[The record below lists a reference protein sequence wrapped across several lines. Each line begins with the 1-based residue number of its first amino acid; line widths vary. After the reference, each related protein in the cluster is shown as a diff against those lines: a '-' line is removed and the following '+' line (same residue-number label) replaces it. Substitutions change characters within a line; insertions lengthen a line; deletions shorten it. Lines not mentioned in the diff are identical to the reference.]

1 MQTRK
6 IAACFALLGWLF
18 VAFTGAVLADDA
30 ATRQILAA
38 TGKLRAALYPGTPT
52 SILKD
57 EGANS
62 RGVGFEIGKAL
73 AATLGVPYEPIVLP
87 NNAGVQ
93 AAIKA
98 GDADVAF
105 TNASAERAKVVDFG
119 PPYLDIELGYLVSS
133 SSPIKAIA
141 DVDAPG
147 RRVGVAAGSTSEST
161 LKREFR
167 IAEVVPAPTNAAGLA
182 LLKEGKIDAFATNK
196 ATLFEL
202 GDELAGSKV
211 LDGQWGLERHAIAI
225 PKGRDQG
232 LPFLRRFTEEI
243 KANGLVAAVIARA
256 GLRGA
261 RVAPPQ

>member
-1 MQTRK
+1 MRIGK
-6 IAACFALLGWLF
+6 VAGCLALLGWLF
-18 VAFTGAVLADDA
+18 VACTSVALADDTEA
-30 ATRQILAA
+30 RHTLAP

-73 AATLGVPYEPIVLP
+73 AARLGVPYEPVVLP
-87 NNAGVQ
+87 NNAAVQ

-98 GDADVAF
+98 GDTDVAF

-119 PPYLDIELGYLVSS
+119 PTYLDIELGYLVSS

-147 RRVGVAAGSTSEST
+147 RRIGVAAGSTSEST
-161 LKREFR
+161 LKREFKN
-167 IAEVVPAPTNAAGLA
+167 AEVVPAPTNAAGLA

-202 GDELAGSKV
+202 GDTLAGSKV

-232 LPFLRRFTEEI
+232 LPLLRTFTEAI
-243 KANGLVAAVIARA
+243 KADGLVAAAITRA

-261 RVAPPQ
+261 KVAPPQ